1 MKIYVLSILLLFAAS
16 LIIKGQLTDPF
27 VAKCIKNAGEN
38 VRHLKDFRIQLGSDS
53 PDSDLRYRV
62 KITLWKNRKYR
73 FTMCTFDNSKGE
85 LIISVKDNEN
95 KTILS
100 SFDKNIGEASAYI
113 DFNCNKSGIYQLN
126 YDFLNRQSG
135 SGVGVVS
142 MIK

>member
-1 MKIYVLSILLLFAAS
+1 MKKYVLSILLLCAAS
-16 LIIKGQLTDPF
+16 LIIKGQVTDPF

-38 VRHLKDFRIQLGSDS
+38 GRHLKDFRIQLGADS
-53 PDSDLRYRV
+53 PDSDYRYKV

-73 FTMCTFDNSKGE
+73 FTMCTSDNSKGE

-100 SFDKNIGEASAYI
+100 SFDKEIGKASTYI
-113 DFNCNKSGIYQLN
+113 DFTCNKSGIYQLN
-126 YDFLNRQSG
+126 YDFLSRQSG